1 MDACDRLGR
10 NIECSPVL
18 TKGKGCQHGKWGKYF
33 WLSVGGERIPEFS
46 ATVILLQSSDALNWQ
61 LRRHLSAVCW
71 AASGKLMSQSWS
83 QLSLQR
89 AATVM
94 RCFAQVWCHLAII
107 QNLSQPL
114 SKWGRCKDKPSPSAG
129 SGLNPA
135 FSLLPT
141 GGLFREWLYPSS
153 NLPED

>member
-33 WLSVGGERIPEFS
+33 WLSVGGERTPEFS
-46 ATVILLQSSDALNWQ
+46 AMVILLQSSDALNWQ

-71 AASGKLMSQSWS
+71 AASGKLVSELKPVIFAKSSHGNEMLCLRVMSS
-83 QLSLQR
+83 
-89 AATVM
+89 
-94 RCFAQVWCHLAII
+94 CHHSK
-107 QNLSQPL
+107 LSQPL

-141 GGLFREWLYPSS
+141 GGLFWEWLYPSS